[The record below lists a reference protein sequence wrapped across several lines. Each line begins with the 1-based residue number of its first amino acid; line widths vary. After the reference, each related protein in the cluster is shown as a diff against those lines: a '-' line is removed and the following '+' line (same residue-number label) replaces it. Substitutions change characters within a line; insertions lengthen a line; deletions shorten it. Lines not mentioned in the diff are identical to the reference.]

1 MPAEIL
7 NTISPTTH
15 EVVVTRTGATP
26 KELDRMSEVATAAFA
41 AFRALK
47 FAERKAIVE
56 KALGILAAQ
65 HDELAL
71 DLTVQM
77 GRPIAY
83 TGKEVATA
91 IKRAEFLVKISED
104 VLADTEGEPEAGF
117 KRYIRKVP
125 VGPILVIFA
134 WNVCCLLFF

>member
-1 MPAEIL
+1 
-7 NTISPTTH
+7 
-15 EVVVTRTGATP
+15 
-26 KELDRMSEVATAAFA
+26 MSEVATAAFA